1 MELPT
6 TTHANEQTNF
16 VNMVEPIGTIT
27 VDQQRRP
34 LETSEITTAT
44 TALHDNSYVCFP
56 DSQQEAI
63 AAKESFW
70 CKHLVMSQIQ

>member
-6 TTHANEQTNF
+6 TNDTKEQTNF
-16 VNMVEPIGTIT
+16 VNMVDPIRTIT
-27 VDQQRRP
+27 IDQQRRP

-70 CKHLVMSQIQ
+70 CKRLVMSQVQ

>member
-1 MELPT
+1 MT
-6 TTHANEQTNF
+6 TTNETNEPTNF
-16 VNMVEPIGTIT
+16 VNMVEPGHIITI
-27 VDQQRRP
+27 DQQRRP

-44 TALHDNSYVCFP
+44 TALNDSNNYVCFP

-70 CKHLVMSQIQ
+70 CKSIIYFAI